1 MNASGAPDA
10 APATADDRRG
20 ESGDDRP
27 TESGGDRPT
36 ESGGDRPT
44 ESGDDRPGESIVV
57 ETNGI
62 SLHTRQAGP
71 EDGPLVVLLHGFPEF
86 WDSWHRQIEPLA
98 DAGYRVIVPD
108 QRGYNRSDKPDGV
121 ASYHVEELVAD
132 VVGLIDAA
140 GRETAA
146 VAGHDWGAAVAW
158 WLALSHPDRID
169 SLTAVNVPHPTVM
182 EETLR
187 HSLSQLRKSWYMF
200 AFQVPMLPETIAT
213 ANNCRVLS
221 RGLTNSSRPGTFSA
235 TDLQRYREAWTQP
248 GAVTSMINW
257 YRAMGRYRPRPPRE
271 QVSVPTLVM
280 WGQQDEFLE
289 PAMAEESLTYCDDG
303 RVVTYPSATH
313 WVLHERPEETA
324 EELLAHLDATV

>member
-1 MNASGAPDA
+1 MDASVSPDA
-10 APATADDRRG
+10 PTDTADDRPD
-20 ESGDDRP
+20 ESVDDL
-27 TESGGDRPT
+27 
-36 ESGGDRPT
+36 
-44 ESGDDRPGESIVV
+44 PGESAIV

-62 SLHTRQAGP
+62 NLHTRQAGP
-71 EDGPLVVLLHGFPEF
+71 KDGPLVILLHGFPEF
-86 WDSWHRQIEPLA
+86 WYGWHRQIEPLA

-121 ASYHVEELVAD
+121 DSYHIDTLADD

-140 GRETAA
+140 DRETAA

-158 WLALSHPDRID
+158 WLALAHPERID

-182 EETLR
+182 EDTLR
-187 HSLSQLRKSWYMF
+187 SSFSQLRKSWYMF
-200 AFQVPMLPETIAT
+200 AFQVPMLPEAIST

-235 TDLQRYREAWTQP
+235 ADLQRYREAWTQP
-248 GAVTSMINW
+248 GALTAMINW
-257 YRAMGRYRPRPPRE
+257 YRAMGRYRPRPPRQ

-289 PAMAEESLTYCDDG
+289 SRMAEESLDYCDDG
-303 RVVTYPSATH
+303 RLVSFPSATH
-313 WVLHERPEETA
+313 WVLHEKPQAATTA
-324 EELLAHLDATV
+324 LREHLDATC

>member
-10 APATADDRRG
+10 APATADDRPG
-20 ESGDDRP
+20 ESGD
-27 TESGGDRPT
+27 
-36 ESGGDRPT
+36 DRPT

-86 WDSWHRQIEPLA
+86 WDGWHRQIEPLA

-121 ASYHVEELVAD
+121 ASYHIEELVAD

-248 GAVTSMINW
+248 GALTAMINW

>member
-10 APATADDRRG
+10 APATADDRPG
-20 ESGDDRP
+20 
-27 TESGGDRPT
+27 
-36 ESGGDRPT
+36 

-86 WDSWHRQIEPLA
+86 WDGWHRQIEPLA

-121 ASYHVEELVAD
+121 ASYHIEELVAD

-248 GAVTSMINW
+248 GALTAMINW

-303 RVVTYPSATH
+303 RVVTFPSATH